1 LKADHERLKR
11 MKNEITEKKTAMMA
25 QVSAKKQTVIILEQE
40 LTAQEK
46 RLRLLSDVTEKNEKI
61 S

>member
-1 LKADHERLKR
+1 
-11 MKNEITEKKTAMMA
+11 MMA

-40 LTAQEK
+40 LAAQEK
-46 RLRLLSDVTEKNEKI
+46 RLRLLTDVTEKNERL